1 MSIEYSVQIVWSRE
15 DGAYIALPAEL
26 PGCMAD
32 GQTQEEALTNLR
44 QVIREWIEVAKEEN
58 RDIPAPMTLEDFEKA
73 QKEAVEK
80 LHRHIQKHM
89 QKGVNEAVQ
98 RVLSETAAEE
108 FSSFLPKALVGR
120 VSLRQCIRSV

>member
-1 MSIEYSVQIVWSRE
+1 MNIEYSVQIVWSRE

-58 RDIPAPMTLEDFEKA
+58 RDIPAPMTLEDYEKA
-73 QKEAVEK
+73 QKEALAK
-80 LHRHIQKHM
+80 LHRHIQKHI

-98 RVLSETAAEE
+98 RVLNETAPQK
-108 FSSFLPKALVGR
+108 FSSFLPKALANR
-120 VSLRQCIRSV
+120 ASLRQCIRTV